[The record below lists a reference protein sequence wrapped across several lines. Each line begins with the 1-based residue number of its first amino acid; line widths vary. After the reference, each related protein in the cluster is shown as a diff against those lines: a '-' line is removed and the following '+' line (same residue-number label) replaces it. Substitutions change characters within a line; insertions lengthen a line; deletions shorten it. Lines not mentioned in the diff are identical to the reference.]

1 MITLGQS
8 FLLGIVEGLT
18 EFLPVSSTGHLI
30 LTDHWLSG
38 GVPEGAEKAARDA
51 FAIVIQLGA
60 ILAVA
65 VYYRKLLWETFRGLL
80 AWETR
85 AVRLTLALGISF
97 VPAACVGL
105 LLGDVIKSHLFGV
118 KPVVAALAVG
128 GLVMIVVET
137 VRARRGIVG
146 VSSLDEVTPAR
157 ALCIGIAQCFA
168 LWPGTSRS
176 MATIVGGQLGGL
188 STATAAEYSFLLS
201 LPTLGAACL
210 YDLYKNGS
218 AIVTSSGG
226 NPLPL
231 LVGLATAAVTA
242 WLVIG
247 GFLTYLKRHG
257 LIPFGVYR
265 ILLAVALWGFV
276 LVGS

>member
-51 FAIVIQLGA
+51 FTIVIQLGA

-97 VPAACVGL
+97 VPAA
-105 LLGDVIKSHLFGV
+105 
-118 KPVVAALAVG
+118 
-128 GLVMIVVET
+128 
-137 VRARRGIVG
+137 
-146 VSSLDEVTPAR
+146 
-157 ALCIGIAQCFA
+157 
-168 LWPGTSRS
+168 
-176 MATIVGGQLGGL
+176 
-188 STATAAEYSFLLS
+188 
-201 LPTLGAACL
+201 
-210 YDLYKNGS
+210 
-218 AIVTSSGG
+218 
-226 NPLPL
+226 
-231 LVGLATAAVTA
+231 
-242 WLVIG
+242 
-247 GFLTYLKRHG
+247 
-257 LIPFGVYR
+257 
-265 ILLAVALWGFV
+265 
-276 LVGS
+276 